1 MSAEIHVSEMYGN
14 VELVHADHR
23 TVNRIA
29 IRPDKLPTLF
39 AQILATRAGRAQLPA
54 LLRTLLQ
61 SEAAQCTAVGMLQA
75 AHEQAEAEAPPF
87 HWTLE
92 DEHGETMYG
101 D

>member
-1 MSAEIHVSEMYGN
+1 MSVIEVYEYTQGVNLVQDVMARSEAVFVPEAE
-14 VELVHADHR
+14 
-23 TVNRIA
+23 
-29 IRPDKLPTLF
+29 LPTLF
-39 AQILATRAGRAQLPA
+39 AQILATRAGRAQLPD
-54 LLRTLLQ
+54 LLRVLLQ

-87 HWTLE
+87 HWILE

>member
-1 MSAEIHVSEMYGN
+1 MLEIRVAQYDAGTVIQKKGVFIALAEEDIVP
-14 VELVHADHR
+14 LIIQLIDTPPA
-23 TVNRIA
+23 
-29 IRPDKLPTLF
+29 
-39 AQILATRAGRAQLPA
+39 RAQGHT
-54 LLRTLLQ
+54 LLAAFLQ